1 MTWVRTQAVL
11 LRAGDPQHGGRRY
24 GRHSAGRPVHGS
36 RGSRVTRAEAFAIID
51 AERARQAVKWS
62 GPHAWGA
69 GDCSSP
75 AVPTVVRV
83 AVLTEECGEV
93 ARAVLDQDRDGLRA
107 ELVQVAAV
115 AVAWLE
121 SM

>member
-1 MTWVRTQAVL
+1 MN
-11 LRAGDPQHGGRRY
+11 
-24 GRHSAGRPVHGS
+24 
-36 RGSRVTRAEAFAIID
+36 RAEVYALVD
-51 AERARQAVKWS
+51 DERRRQSLLFDGAH
-62 GPHAWGA
+62 PWGE

-75 AVPTVVRV
+75 LVTPIVKV

-93 ARAVLDQDRDGLRA
+93 ARAVLDRDRDALRM

-121 SM
+121 SLP

>member
-1 MTWVRTQAVL
+1 MASGE
-11 LRAGDPQHGGRRY
+11 AP
-24 GRHSAGRPVHGS
+24 AS
-36 RGSRVTRAEAFAIID
+36 RKCIYEAID
-51 AERARQAVKWS
+51 AERDRQWEQWS
-62 GPHAWGA
+62 ESHKWGA

-75 AVPTVVRV
+75 NVAPMVKV

-93 ARAVLDQDRDGLRA
+93 ARAVLERDTDALRR

-121 SM
+121 GLKA